1 MRHPNRATAAAAL
14 AITLALPAAATA
26 AGPSQ
31 DLRNPDQRLGDKPPP
46 SHQDLRNADS
56 RAPVSVNSAPT
67 VRMVEAPTGGFDWGD
82 AGIGAAGGLA
92 IITLTGGIALA
103 TTQRRRRPRLPTASR

>member
-31 DLRNPDQRLGDKPPP
+31 DLRNPDQRLGDSRPP
-46 SHQDLRNADS
+46 H
-56 RAPVSVNSAPT
+56 T
-67 VRMVEAPTGGFDWGD
+67 KTY
-82 AGIGAAGGLA
+82 
-92 IITLTGGIALA
+92 A
-103 TTQRRRRPRLPTASR
+103 TRTPARQPR